1 MARIIDGDIAEPLP
15 MTNDRRMIK
24 PDCDRL
30 RGKAIIKG
38 KPVGRGR
45 GCKRRRK
52 ERQKGRRRSKRKAA
66 RENSRNRF
74 PGAKVNYVLTGDFS
88 KYVFSKVSACIV
100 IDCFFCI
107 AVTFFYKISS
117 REG

>member
-45 GCKRRRK
+45 GCKPRRK
-52 ERQKGRRRSKRKAA
+52 HRRKGRRRSKRKAA

-74 PGAKVNYVLTGDFS
+74 PGAKVNYVLTGDFG
-88 KYVFSKVSACIV
+88 KCV
-100 IDCFFCI
+100 IM
-107 AVTFFYKISS
+107 YNRSLK
-117 REG
+117 